1 MARKKNCST
10 RPNIVPLVE
19 KYKQSFAQ
27 QGVTIDYCFH
37 ESRQNLP
44 DTRRHSEE
52 RFDYIM
58 YRIGY
63 WFRKPF
69 TKNPP
74 KRKTFDEYNNDYAKN
89 HAQCLVLQFRLA
101 NASVPNL
108 PVKEY
113 SLPYRTEDRYGEHAI
128 SAERVIRKT
137 EKLLNKKLQYLKKHS
152 ALSLCTHTWWDKLRY
167 ATGYYGYKKD
177 VEGLRLL
184 FWIFLA
190 LLGIAAYTVCLFI

>member
-1 MARKKNCST
+1 MARKKSCST

-27 QGVTIDYCFH
+27 QGVTIDYRFH

-63 WFRKPF
+63 WFRKLF

-74 KRKTFDEYNNDYAKN
+74 KRKTFDEYNKDYAKN
-89 HAQCLVLQFRLA
+89 HAQCLVLQFKLA
-101 NASVPNL
+101 DTPSL
-108 PVKEY
+108 PAKEY
-113 SLPYRTEDRYGEHAI
+113 SLPYKTEDRYGDHTI
-128 SAERVIRKT
+128 SPDRVIRKA
-137 EKLLNKKLQYLKKHS
+137 EKLLVRKLRYLEKHS
-152 ALSLCTHTWWDKLRY
+152 ASSLCTNTRWDKLRY
-167 ATGYYGYKKD
+167 TTGYYGYKKD
-177 VEGLRLL
+177 VEGLRFGFWLL
-184 FWIFLA
+184 LA
-190 LLGIAAYTVCLFI
+190 LLGLIAYLICLFI